1 VTHGKENIMNSTL
14 TTISL
19 LIKVPQK
26 DISELP
32 VEAQNELIA
41 AYEMN
46 TEDMNT
52 VEIIEELKRLYV
64 HHETEKLL
72 SDVTECFDF
81 EPEVLRTFPDNTLSE
96 MISVWEST
104 HDLEEVY
111 PIIQRE
117 IQISSLNDVCN
128 LLGVTSDELREKY
141 SYDTLSQICGAYD
154 MTIDVE
160 PKSYIIKELNSI
172 MRAAV

>member
-1 VTHGKENIMNSTL
+1 MNSTL
-14 TTISL
+14 TTIAL

-26 DISELP
+26 DLSELP

-64 HHETEKLL
+64 HHETEKVL
-72 SDVTECFDF
+72 SEVAECFNFD
-81 EPEVLRTFPDNTLSE
+81 LSMLHSFPDNTLSE

-104 HDLEEVY
+104 HDLAEVY
-111 PIIQRE
+111 PIIQKE
-117 IQISSLNDVCN
+117 LQISSLTDVSR
-128 LLGVTSDELREKY
+128 LLDISPEELRTRY
-141 SYDTLSQICGAYD
+141 SYYTLSQMCGAYD
-154 MTIDVE
+154 MMIDVE
-160 PKSYIIKELNSI
+160 PRSYMINEIKAIAE
-172 MRAAV
+172 AAV

>member
-1 VTHGKENIMNSTL
+1 MNSTL
-14 TTISL
+14 TTIAL

-26 DISELP
+26 ELSELP
-32 VEAQNELIA
+32 IEAQNELIA

-72 SDVTECFDF
+72 SDVAECFDF
-81 EPEVLRTFPDNTLSE
+81 EPEVLRSFPDNTLSE
-96 MISVWEST
+96 LLTVWEST
-104 HDLEEVY
+104 HDLEELY

-117 IQISSLNDVCN
+117 IQISSLNDLCK
-128 LLGVTSDELREKY
+128 LLEVTPDELREKY
-141 SYDTLSQICGAYD
+141 SYDTLSQMCGAYD
-154 MTIDVE
+154 MTVDIE

>member
-1 VTHGKENIMNSTL
+1 MNSTL
-14 TTISL
+14 TTIAL

-26 DISELP
+26 DLSELP

-64 HHETEKLL
+64 HHETEKVL
-72 SDVTECFDF
+72 SEVAECFNFD
-81 EPEVLRTFPDNTLSE
+81 LSLLHSFPDNTLSE
-96 MISVWEST
+96 MLTVWESA
-104 HDLEEVY
+104 HDLAEVY
-111 PIIQRE
+111 PIIQKE
-117 IQISSLNDVCN
+117 LQISSLTDVSR
-128 LLGVTSDELREKY
+128 LLDIAPEELRTRY
-141 SYDTLSQICGAYD
+141 SYETLSQMCGAYD
-154 MTIDVE
+154 MTVDIE

>member
-1 VTHGKENIMNSTL
+1 MNSTL
-14 TTISL
+14 TTIAL

-26 DISELP
+26 DLSELP
-32 VEAQNELIA
+32 LEAQNELIA
-41 AYEMN
+41 AYEMH

-52 VEIIEELKRLYV
+52 VEIIEDLKRLYV

-72 SDVTECFDF
+72 SDVAECFDF
-81 EPEVLRTFPDNTLSE
+81 APEVLLTFPDNTLSE

-111 PIIQRE
+111 PLIQRE
-117 IQISSLNDVCN
+117 IQISSLNDVCK
-128 LLGVTSDELREKY
+128 LLGVTADELRGKY

-154 MTIDVE
+154 MMIEVE
-160 PKSYIIKELNSI
+160 PKSYIIKEI
-172 MRAAV
+172 KAIAEAAV

>member
-1 VTHGKENIMNSTL
+1 MNSTL

-26 DISELP
+26 DLSELP

-52 VEIIEELKRLYV
+52 VEIIKELKQLYL
-64 HHETEKLL
+64 HHETEKVL
-72 SDVTECFDF
+72 SEVAECFNFD
-81 EPEVLRTFPDNTLSE
+81 LSMLHSFPDNTLSE

-104 HDLEEVY
+104 HDLAEVY
-111 PIIQRE
+111 PIIQKE
-117 IQISSLNDVCN
+117 LQISSLTDVSR
-128 LLGVTSDELREKY
+128 LLDISPKELRTHY

-160 PKSYIIKELNSI
+160 PKSLIIKELNSI
-172 MRAAV
+172 MRATV